1 MKSFVMGF
9 YLLSVSLGN
18 LVTAIV
24 NRFIQNPDGSNK
36 LEGASYYWFFA
47 ALMVV
52 TAIIFIFI
60 SKSYKEE
67 SYIQTREKLV
77 A

>member
-1 MKSFVMGF
+1 MKSFIMGF
-9 YLLSVSLGN
+9 YLLSISLGN

-24 NRFIQNPDGSNK
+24 NRLIQNPDGSSK
-36 LEGASYYWFFA
+36 LEGAAYYWFFV
-47 ALMVV
+47 ALMAA

-60 SKSYKEE
+60 SKRYKEE

-77 A
+77 V

>member
-1 MKSFVMGF
+1 
-9 YLLSVSLGN
+9 
-18 LVTAIV
+18 V

-36 LEGASYYWFFA
+36 LEGAAYYWFFV

-67 SYIQTREKLV
+67 SYIQTREKIV